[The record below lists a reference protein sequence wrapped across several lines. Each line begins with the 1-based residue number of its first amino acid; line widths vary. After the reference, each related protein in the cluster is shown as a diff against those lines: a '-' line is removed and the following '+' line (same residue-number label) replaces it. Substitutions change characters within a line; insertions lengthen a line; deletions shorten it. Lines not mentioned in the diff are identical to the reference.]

1 MLERDLQRA
10 IVDAAHYYG
19 WLVHHTR
26 TIGFRN
32 GGYGS
37 PGIDNGYPD
46 LCLVKPATRNQD
58 GSIKKHGQLIYAELK
73 SDKGRLAEPQKIWLK
88 ALRDGG
94 AQVYLWRP
102 ADLPAILK
110 RLAN

>member
-46 LCLVKPATRNQD
+46 LCLVKPAKRDN
-58 GSIKKHGQLIYAELK
+58 GGNVLKPGQLIYAELK
-73 SDKGRLAEPQKIWLK
+73 TVKGRTSDAQKIWLQ
-88 ALRDGG
+88 ALREAG
-94 AQVYLWRP
+94 AEVYLWRP